1 MVKEVE
7 IYEGGQLVRK
17 EKMRLKMVKEMN
29 EVIVYENEDGRAV
42 VYFKEKDK
50 YILISNEMA

>member
-1 MVKEVE
+1 MVREVE
-7 IYEGGQLVRK
+7 IYEGGQLVKK

-29 EVIVYENEDGRAV
+29 EVIVYENQDGRAV

>member
-7 IYEGGQLVRK
+7 IYEGGQLVRT
-17 EKMRLKMVKEMN
+17 EKMRLRMVKELN

-42 VYFKEKDK
+42 LYFKDKDK
-50 YILISNEMA
+50 YMLVSNEMA